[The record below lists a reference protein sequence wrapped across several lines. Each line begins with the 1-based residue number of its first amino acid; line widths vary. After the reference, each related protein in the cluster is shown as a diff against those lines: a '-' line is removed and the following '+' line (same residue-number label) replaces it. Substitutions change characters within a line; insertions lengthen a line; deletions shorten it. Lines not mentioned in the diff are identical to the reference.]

1 MPTVNPAV
9 PAPRS
14 DVPVTIVGGGPVGVV
29 AALLLIRSGVDA
41 IVVERYSS
49 MLAAPKAHL
58 ISPRSLE
65 ILTGA
70 GVPLE
75 RLEELAPARDGNTK
89 AWYVNSLAGRA
100 FGWRPYEPGAER
112 GQFAERVN
120 IAQPILEKALR
131 EHLEAIAPGT
141 LRTGHRW
148 ISSLTDGDGVLSEI
162 DGPDGSYQLRSAY
175 LIAADGAGSGIRESL
190 GIRMQG
196 PPPPDARATIHF
208 EADLRDVVAGRQGML
223 YFVGNESTE
232 GTLLAYDPASTWAYL
247 CAPLNPETA
256 EQDAVEI
263 IRAAIGADRPFRIK
277 GISSWT
283 VAAEVAERYAD
294 RRTFLVGDAAHRFP
308 PTGGL
313 GLNTGLGD
321 ADNLAWKLSAV
332 LRGGAAPALLD
343 TYDSE
348 RRPVGEQNRDQSLA
362 NLVDL
367 MRVYPTMIGYDE
379 HRDDELLQQT
389 IDRQLAAVNT
399 IGLQLGYRYGGGKEI
414 TVLTHEPTAEVGD
427 HVPAVPLAVG
437 GGIRSIIDRTGF
449 SLLVAPGAG
458 APWRSAL
465 ARSPLAPRVV
475 EVELAFEDDTW
486 WNALL
491 GLIGEGAVLV
501 RPDAHIL
508 GRYASPRE
516 SSEVI
521 AAITGLLQTESVH

>member
-1 MPTVNPAV
+1 MNSAV
-9 PAPRS
+9 SDPQR
-14 DVPVTIVGGGPVGVV
+14 DVPVAIVGGGPVGIV
-29 AALLLIRSGVDA
+29 AALLLIRSGVD
-41 IVVERYSS
+41 VVVFERYAS

-65 ILTGA
+65 ILTTA
-70 GVPLE
+70 GIPVE
-75 RLEELAPARDGNTK
+75 RLEALAPPRTANTK

-100 FGWRPYEPGAER
+100 FGWRPYEPGTER
-112 GQFAERVN
+112 GQFAERLN
-120 IAQPILEKALR
+120 IAQPLLENALR
-131 EHLEAIAPGT
+131 EHLEAIEPGT
-141 LRTGHRW
+141 LRTEHRW
-148 ISSLTDGDGVLSEI
+148 IRSLTDDEGVLSEI
-162 DGPDGSYQLRSAY
+162 HGPDGSYHLRSSY

-208 EADLRDVVAGRQGML
+208 EADLRDLVGGRQGML
-223 YFVGNESTE
+223 YFVGNERTE

-247 CAPLNPETA
+247 CAPLTPETA
-256 EQDAVEI
+256 ERDAVDI
-263 IRAAIGADRPFRIK
+263 IRAAIGADRPFEIK

-321 ADNLAWKLSAV
+321 ADNLAWKISAV
-332 LRGGAAPALLD
+332 LHGWAAPGLLD

-367 MRVYPTMIGYDE
+367 MQVYPAMIAYDE
-379 HRDDELLQQT
+379 HRDDELLQRK

-414 TVLTHEPTAEVGD
+414 TVLTHEPTAKMGD
-427 HVPAVPLAVG
+427 HVPAVPLAIG
-437 GGIRSIIDRTGF
+437 SGIRSIIDRKGF

-458 APWRSAL
+458 ARWESAL

-475 EVELAFEDDTW
+475 EVELAFEEDSW

-491 GLIGEGAVLV
+491 GLIDDGAVLV

-508 GRYASPRE
+508 GRYASPSE
-516 SSEVI
+516 SPQVI
-521 AAITGLLQTESVH
+521 TAIAGLLQTEPAR